1 MSITGVAAYLAEK
14 EASKKRC
21 MKKYKKAKAF
31 SPETAMTP
39 QEAGIAWHE
48 KKAIKPLVREGKLKQ
63 TEDGRFYLECKDG
76 KHC

>member
-1 MSITGVAAYLAEK
+1 LATTGVVAYLAEK

-21 MKKYKKAKAF
+21 IKKYKKAKAF
-31 SPETAMTP
+31 SPETAMTL

-48 KKAIKPLVREGKLKQ
+48 KKAVKPLVREGKLKK